1 MSGKTEVGL
10 MIFDLDGTL
19 IESKWDI
26 ALSVNLTLGDLGLPL
41 REQEE
46 IFGFVGDGVAHKADH
61 TSDPNVRLYPESQET
76 LHPYTTWT
84 EEPAWGTVV
93 VIKEHMVLD
102 HTQHWEIISMLE
114 AKIPV
119 EYRVL
124 GNMHWASATFSEDP
138 RVERVQYHVIGR
150 AHRWRIL
157 GPRIPPHVGVTR
169 VISFVRHAILQETD
183 PKRRETLAALRDS
196 LKEAR

>member
-1 MSGKTEVGL
+1 MK
-10 MIFDLDGTL
+10 
-19 IESKWDI
+19 
-26 ALSVNLTLGDLGLPL
+26 
-41 REQEE
+41 
-46 IFGFVGDGVAHKADH
+46 AH
-61 TSDPNVRLYPESQET
+61 VRLTHHLLAICDQAMTKHSLYVLLLCAGVLMPSSGAALTGEITNNPADIVKKYVKLDSKGARLYSESQET

-84 EEPAWGTVV
+84 EEPSWGTVV

-124 GNMHWASATFSEDP
+124 GTMHWASATFSVDP

-157 GPRIPPHVGVTR
+157 GPQIPPHVGVTR